1 MKGVANCEM
10 LRGAVSKRRS
20 VDTRMGQP
28 NGRNGPL
35 LRTEY
40 IGARGLTR
48 GSETSQY
55 PEERKSTETPL
66 VVASERG
73 SAQTRGVTLWG
84 CGLQRGPWKLDE
96 RSGKVG
102 HSG

>member
-1 MKGVANCEM
+1 MKDVANCDM
-10 LRGAVSKRRS
+10 PRGAVSKRRS
-20 VDTRMGQP
+20 VDLRMGKP

-35 LRTEY
+35 SRTEY
-40 IGARGLTR
+40 IGAEKLTR

-73 SAQTRGVTLWG
+73 IGQTNEIRLIGVV
-84 CGLQRGPWKLDE
+84 GPP
-96 RSGKVG
+96 
-102 HSG
+102 